1 MSLIRRA
8 IKKKEL
14 KKNES
19 YLAGANFILYG
30 SKSKSS
36 IVASL
41 TEHGDPGYVI
51 ELTPAGAS
59 THLEQEYDKFISYPI
74 QSLVELEQVIDSIH
88 GDLTL
93 IKRLSAVIDRLEA
106 NKNDASAKRDL
117 DAAKKAV
124 EGRGDDW
131 QEVYD
136 MAKAGKLPFKAVVL
150 AECSVVS
157 NWVSERVEEIMK
169 VDAIGTEK
177 KNMGFDWS
185 LLKTEQRKLYMKLLG
200 LPCSTILATSEIM
213 PSEKQNVSS
222 IIPNLTVGSF
232 GRELID
238 MVGNVFY
245 STFEDNKYTCYV
257 NADHRKILTKQKF
270 KRIKDEKQLLEKIDI
285 TGNPAKLWQYI
296 DDTRK
301 QEDKAIEGAK

>member
-1 MSLIRRA
+1 MSLVRRA
-8 IKKKEL
+8 IRKKEM

-36 IVASL
+36 IAASL
-41 TEHGDPGYVI
+41 SEHGEEGYVI

-74 QSLVELEQVIDSIH
+74 QSLTELEQVIDSIH
-88 GDLTL
+88 ADLVL
-93 IKRLSAVIDRLEA
+93 MKKLSIVIDKLEE
-106 NKNDASAKRDL
+106 NKNDVVAKKDL
-117 DAAKKAV
+117 AAAKTAIEK
-124 EGRGDDW
+124 RGDDW
-131 QEVYD
+131 EEVYA
-136 MAKAGKLPFKAVVL
+136 MAKSGKLPFKAVVL

-169 VDAIGTEK
+169 VEAIGTEK

-245 STFEDNKYTCYV
+245 STYEDNKYVCYV

-270 KRIKDEKQLLEKIDI
+270 KRIKDEKQLSEKIDI
-285 TGNPAKLWQYI
+285 TGNPALLWDYI
-296 DDTRK
+296 DSIRK
-301 QEDKAIEGAK
+301 KEDVVLENK